1 MEKIRQ
7 QLEFYFCDLNVNQD
21 KYLRGIID
29 TNEGYVPIETILGF
43 VKMKELG
50 CSKAD
55 IISAVESS
63 TQLLLNEDK
72 ESIKRKTPI
81 PTDEE
86 VNKKS
91 LFVKSFPKDA
101 TYESIY
107 HCIEQ
112 FAKVDAMRMN
122 FNRMPNGAVFNG
134 TIFVEFANE
143 EEKEKFKAANATYEG
158 VALENKPREE
168 KLERMQKMK
177 KTNTNVNY
185 KMEVSLKLTNRDI
198 KNEIKNDELLRE
210 NITKYFVERTLAV
223 HNMKHGTEEDKVE
236 VTWEAK
242 EQEEKGFKYCY
253 VSIRKN

>member
-29 TNEGYVPIETILGF
+29 TNDGYVPIETFLGF
-43 VKMKELG
+43 VKMKELN
-50 CSKAD
+50 CTKAE

-63 TQLLLNEDK
+63 SQLLLNEDK

-91 LFVKSFPKDA
+91 LFVKSFPKDS
-101 TYESIY
+101 TYEQIFN
-107 HCIEQ
+107 CIEQ
-112 FAKVDAMRMN
+112 YAKVDAMRMN
-122 FNRMPNGAVFNG
+122 YNKMPSGAVFNG

-143 EEKEKFKAANATYEG
+143 EEKEKFKNAQAMYDG
-158 VALENKPREE
+158 VLLENKPREE

-177 KTNTNVNY
+177 KTSTNVNY
-185 KMEVSLKLTNRDI
+185 KMEVSLKVTNRDI
-198 KNEIKNDELLRE
+198 KNDIKNDDLLRD

-223 HNMKHGTEEDKVE
+223 SNMKH
-236 VTWEAK
+236 AK
-242 EQEEKGFKYCY
+242 E
-253 VSIRKN
+253 